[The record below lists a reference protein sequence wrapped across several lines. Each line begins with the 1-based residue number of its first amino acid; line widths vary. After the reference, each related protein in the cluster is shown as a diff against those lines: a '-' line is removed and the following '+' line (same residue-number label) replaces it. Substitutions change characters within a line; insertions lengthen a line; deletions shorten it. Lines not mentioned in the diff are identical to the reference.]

1 MRRVADYVADL
12 ELDTKRANTRL
23 RSFDRDARDTGKQI
37 AGRFGIVGTTL
48 AKNLAVGGVVGA
60 GVGLL
65 ALAKNAAALEEG
77 FIGVQKTTDFTDDEI
92 NTLKRSLF
100 ELGSQVPVNIKQL
113 IDIAKV
119 AGQLGLGKE
128 GVAGIKRFTE
138 AFAKLEIASDRTVS
152 GELGAQQFARFL
164 DNSGAGIDKAEE
176 IASAF
181 TALGNESKLTEGQLL
196 KLAVELA
203 KTSKTFGLTAQQV
216 LGLSTTLIELGVQPE
231 VARTSFVRFFRAV
244 DTAKKT
250 GENLKQLSKITG
262 LTSKEFLNLQKTN
275 PSKLIVAFA
284 EGLSRADKEGVS
296 FNKELKD
303 LGLGGSEAFTV
314 LTALASGSERL
325 AEKIALAN
333 SAYRENTAL
342 NKEVTSAS
350 KSFNSQVKILN
361 NNFSNLGDSLAGSG
375 LIGLLSSM
383 VSQLSEG
390 VTISGQLVRE
400 FKEIGEF
407 EPVRLIGQEGFS
419 QAEINEQARKAR
431 DLANSISQN
440 PNLGGGISG
449 LIDRKAPILTGSG
462 VGAFVQRAEQLGIL
476 SDENRGRIRDL
487 RAEQFSNRQNGL
499 NSSGSSGGNNV
510 EVKNNINIQSTDPV
524 LAGQEVGR
532 AVAQDVSLAV
542 GT

>member
-176 IASAF
+176 IVSAF

-462 VGAFVQRAEQLGIL
+462 VGAFVQRAEQLGIV